1 LFADYSAYFEY
12 DFVGGRGARITKYIG
27 DSDTLVIPLTIGG
40 EPVYRIGPNAF
51 EGNETIRFVVLP
63 EQLEIIAEYVFRD
76 CINLESIN
84 IPDSVHTLGVEAFNG
99 TTSLRFASL
108 SVEEIPYGAFMKSG
122 IESLVIGDG
131 TTRIG
136 SSAFRNC
143 ENLTNVVMGKN
154 VKEVGYEAFDNCF
167 SLKAIDFLPEG
178 LEIIGD
184 YAFSNNY
191 SVSEIRVPEGV
202 KTIGNFAFR
211 YAGRMLHMEDEWRQ
225 ILANLGSVA
234 VFVVKDPETE
244 LGDLL
249 VRDEEFPKW
258 VSIYLPSTIES
269 MGWGVF
275 DGVDIDGLHL
285 PPGTREVSQL
295 PNFDDTFYDVCCVI
309 YIYVDDATTQPQID
323 AFSAFFMSDED
334 IQRASGHH
342 ANDRVGNLVTKY
354 TGLHT
359 FYTKG

>member
-1 LFADYSAYFEY
+1 
-12 DFVGGRGARITKYIG
+12 
-27 DSDTLVIPLTIGG
+27 
-40 EPVYRIGPNAF
+40 
-51 EGNETIRFVVLP
+51 
-63 EQLEIIAEYVFRD
+63 
-76 CINLESIN
+76 
-84 IPDSVHTLGVEAFNG
+84 
-99 TTSLRFASL
+99 
-108 SVEEIPYGAFMKSG
+108 
-122 IESLVIGDG
+122 
-131 TTRIG
+131 
-136 SSAFRNC
+136 
-143 ENLTNVVMGKN
+143 
-154 VKEVGYEAFDNCF
+154 
-167 SLKAIDFLPEG
+167 
-178 LEIIGD
+178 
-184 YAFSNNY
+184 
-191 SVSEIRVPEGV
+191 
-202 KTIGNFAFR
+202 
-211 YAGRMLHMEDEWRQ
+211 MLHMEDEWRQ